1 MTQRFSALLD
11 SLNEHQKEAVLHQD
25 GPLLVLAGAGS
36 GKTRVIAHRIA
47 RLIAEGTNPRRILA
61 VTFTNKAAR
70 EMKDRVIGLLETLD
84 KSTTD
89 LPFIGTFHALGVYML
104 KVHGERVNVP
114 KTFSI
119 LDPDDAVKII
129 KEIIAEQQLDPD
141 MYEAAR
147 LRNMISKFKNDMTSA
162 SRLEAAGFE
171 SPYEEVVAR
180 IFTAYEARLFDA
192 RSLDFDDLL
201 LRPVQM
207 LSDNEEIR
215 AYWQK
220 YFSYIHIDEYQDTNL
235 TQYKL
240 SQLLSGDSQ
249 NIVVVGDI
257 DQAIYSWRGA
267 DWRNI
272 LNFEKDFTDAKI
284 IALEDNYRSTK
295 NILEAAHGVI
305 LNNSERKSVKLR
317 TANPSGDLIQ
327 LQLVEDE
334 KQEARFI
341 ADEIQNIL
349 QDGGSYSDI
358 AILFRTNAQS
368 RAIEEM
374 LVRKSIPYRLVSGTR
389 FYERKEIKDVLA
401 YLKLARNK
409 EDGMALRRIINTP
422 PRGIGKV
429 LLGKFLSREKFS
441 DAEAKKISNFENII
455 VSIRK
460 KIGKEKL
467 DDIIRFI
474 IDEAG
479 FRMHLIKDKDGE
491 DRIANIEELISVA
504 QKYGSKDL
512 NKNVDD
518 FLEEVA
524 LMSDQDQVEESANA
538 VHLLTT
544 HAAKGLEFN
553 IVIIA
558 GLEEGLFPHALS
570 QEEGMIEE
578 ERRLFY
584 VALTRAQKRVIL
596 TLTGRRTIFGK
607 MSFNE
612 PSRFLEEI
620 PDHLYEQKEIEQKID
635 LIDYDA

>member
-1 MTQRFSALLD
+1 MTQRFSALID

-70 EMKDRVIGLLETLD
+70 EMKDRVVGLLETLG

-89 LPFIGTFHALGVYML
+89 LPFIGTFHALGVYIL
-104 KVHGERVNVP
+104 KIHGEHINVP

-119 LDPDDAVKII
+119 LDPDDAIKII

-141 MYEAAR
+141 MYDAAR

-192 RSLDFDDLL
+192 HTLDFDDLL

-207 LSDNEEIR
+207 LLDNEQIL

-240 SQLLSGDSQ
+240 SQLLAGDNQ

-272 LNFEKDFTDAKI
+272 LNFERDFEGAKI

-295 NILEAAHGVI
+295 NILEAAHSVI

-317 TANPSGDLIQ
+317 TANPSGDLVH
-327 LQLVEDE
+327 LQLLEDE
-334 KQEARFI
+334 RQEAKFI
-341 ADEIQNIL
+341 AEEIQNISEN
-349 QDGGSYSDI
+349 GGSYSDV

-409 EDGMALRRIINTP
+409 EDGMALRRVINTP

-429 LLGKFLSREKFS
+429 LFGKYVGARDFS
-441 DAEAKKISNFENII
+441 ESENKKVEAFENFI
-455 VSIRK
+455 VSIRE
-460 KIGKEKL
+460 KIGKEGL
-467 DDIIRFI
+467 DSIIRFI

-491 DRIANIEELISVA
+491 DRIANIEELVSVA
-504 QKYGSKDL
+504 QKYGGKDL
-512 NKNVDD
+512 SKNVDD

-524 LMSDQDQVEESANA
+524 LMSDQDQIEESTNA

-620 PDHLYEQKEIEQKID
+620 PEHLYEQKEIEQKID
-635 LIDYDA
+635 LIDYNA